1 MVNMAAAYRAPDL
14 DVLSDVLG
22 TLRLRGQVFCATQFS
37 APWGLLIPQSNLAH
51 FHVVE
56 RGEAWLRLEADKTA
70 FTLARGEL
78 VILPHGSG
86 HVLSDSPVTPPVRL
100 DELLAGQSSH
110 ERVLRHGGRGAET
123 HLICGA
129 FRFENAPDNPILSLL
144 PSVIRIN
151 SGGEQAAEWLGP
163 TLALLADESRRDQE
177 GSAVVVTRLTEVV
190 FVQAVRVWIAQQ
202 AEGHGGWL
210 GALRDPQIGAA
221 LALIHRKPE
230 HDWSVAGLAREVGMS
245 RSPFAARFKA
255 LVQAAPL
262 AYLNRWRMHLAAS
275 LLRDDHLTVSAV
287 IERIGYESEAAF
299 SKAFKRRFG
308 IPPRSFRSQASRAAE
323 RDAPARSTRL
333 VTAGAGIRTS
343 A

>member
-70 FTLARGEL
+70 LTLTRGEL

-100 DELLAGQSSH
+100 DELLAGQSGH

-144 PSVIRIN
+144 PSVIRIS

-163 TLALLADESRRDQE
+163 TLALLADESRRDQA

-245 RSPFAARFKA
+245 RSPFAARFRA

-262 AYLNRWRMHLAAS
+262 AYLSRWRMHLAAS

-308 IPPRSFRSQASRAAE
+308 IPPRSFRSRASRAAE
-323 RDAPARSTRL
+323 RDAPPRSTRIA
-333 VTAGAGIRTS
+333 TAGAGMRTS

>member
-1 MVNMAAAYRAPDL
+1 MVNMAAAYRTPDL

-22 TLRLRGQVFCATQFS
+22 TLRLRGQVFCATRFS
-37 APWGLLIPQSNLAH
+37 APWGLLVPRGNLAH

-56 RGEAWLRLEADKTA
+56 RGEAWLRLEADETA
-70 FTLARGEL
+70 VTLTSGEL

-86 HVLSDSPVTPPVRL
+86 HVLSDRPTTPPVRL
-100 DELLAGQSSH
+100 DELLAGQAGH
-110 ERVLRHGGRGAET
+110 ERVLRHGGSGAET
-123 HLICGA
+123 RLVCGA

-144 PSVIRIN
+144 PPVIRV
-151 SGGEQAAEWLGP
+151 SSRGEQAAEWLGP
-163 TLALLADESRRDQE
+163 TLALLADEARRDQE
-177 GSAVVVTRLTEVV
+177 GSGVIVTRLTEVV

-202 AEGHGGWL
+202 PAGHGGWL

-230 HDWSVAGLAREVGMS
+230 HDWSVAALAREVGMS
-245 RSPFAARFKA
+245 RSPFAARFRA
-255 LVQAAPL
+255 LVHAAPL

-308 IPPRSFRSQASRAAE
+308 LPPRSFRARAARVVE
-323 RDAPARSTRL
+323 RDGTQRSSRGARTGTEMRAPA
-333 VTAGAGIRTS
+333 
-343 A
+343 